1 LGQAGTTIAHR
12 NASSAPRN
20 QAAFPLTIPTTTDRG
35 LARLYDWLIRRKV
48 PLLVLAVVLT
58 ALAIP
63 VAQRLRFDE
72 TIESFFAPDDP
83 LLLAWL
89 DSQEWFGKDDFIL
102 VAYSDPDLVRV
113 ETDEEGEIEVTVDN
127 GQLTAL
133 RDFARE
139 LSAVPG
145 VAPESTQSLETFLRP
160 KFGDTIPE
168 RRLAQLYARSKQA
181 EILEFGEH
189 LVISHDRQ
197 TTAVI
202 LRMLPRGA
210 ADISREE
217 TFARIRRVAAAH
229 DPPAFVAGEPIQ
241 VNDMFRYVD
250 QDSRVL
256 GWASAALLCGMLLF
270 LFRSLR
276 WVLLPLLVV
285 HMTLAWTKALLV
297 ASGLRLSMVSSTLT
311 SLVTII
317 GIATVTHVT
326 VVYREK
332 RLKSDRAD
340 AFRETIL
347 ELASPVFWT
356 CATTSVGFAS
366 LLSSDIVPV
375 RSFGLM
381 LAIASMLVL
390 VVIAMILPGGVLL
403 GRLDSDPRPT
413 IAEGRLL
420 RFLEHL
426 GRGVEKHPWPWLIGL
441 SIISLVA
448 SIGLWRLK
456 VETDF
461 SKNFRESSDIVQ
473 ALRFFEQEMGGAGT
487 WELNFSYDKLH
498 ADADGTNPLAEV
510 GALADRLRALE
521 LKDGTRLT
529 KVISLADGVQL
540 APGSSREEDSVRRKL
555 ERLQAIQPEFVSGLY
570 NAEKHEMRIALRSL
584 EQQPAEVKLALI
596 DEVTRTAQETFP
608 DARPTGFYVLLSNL
622 ISSLLADQTRSFL
635 WSTMGNFLCLWIAFR
650 RFWIAVISLVP
661 NMFPLTIVIGGM
673 GWIGL
678 PINVGTAMISAV
690 SVGLT
695 VDASIQYLAGYLKLR
710 EEGKTYSEAVRATN
724 GTVGIAMVFATL
736 ALILGFLV
744 LTLSN
749 FIPLVYFGALVSLA
763 MLGGLI
769 GSLVLLPLL
778 LRWVPIRG
786 PQQSLEP
793 VAATAETTAPPTV

>member
-1 LGQAGTTIAHR
+1 
-12 NASSAPRN
+12 
-20 QAAFPLTIPTTTDRG
+20 
-35 LARLYDWLIRRKV
+35 
-48 PLLVLAVVLT
+48 
-58 ALAIP
+58 
-63 VAQRLRFDE
+63 
-72 TIESFFAPDDP
+72 
-83 LLLAWL
+83 
-89 DSQEWFGKDDFIL
+89 
-102 VAYSDPDLVRV
+102 
-113 ETDEEGEIEVTVDN
+113 
-127 GQLTAL
+127 
-133 RDFARE
+133 
-139 LSAVPG
+139 
-145 VAPESTQSLETFLRP
+145 
-160 KFGDTIPE
+160 
-168 RRLAQLYARSKQA
+168 
-181 EILEFGEH
+181 
-189 LVISHDRQ
+189 
-197 TTAVI
+197 
-202 LRMLPRGA
+202 
-210 ADISREE
+210 
-217 TFARIRRVAAAH
+217 
-229 DPPAFVAGEPIQ
+229 
-241 VNDMFRYVD
+241 
-250 QDSRVL
+250 
-256 GWASAALLCGMLLF
+256 
-270 LFRSLR
+270 
-276 WVLLPLLVV
+276 
-285 HMTLAWTKALLV
+285 
-297 ASGLRLSMVSSTLT
+297 
-311 SLVTII
+311 
-317 GIATVTHVT
+317 
-326 VVYREK
+326 
-332 RLKSDRAD
+332 
-340 AFRETIL
+340 
-347 ELASPVFWT
+347 
-356 CATTSVGFAS
+356 
-366 LLSSDIVPV
+366 
-375 RSFGLM
+375 
-381 LAIASMLVL
+381 
-390 VVIAMILPGGVLL
+390 
-403 GRLDSDPRPT
+403 
-413 IAEGRLL
+413 
-420 RFLEHL
+420 
-426 GRGVEKHPWPWLIGL
+426 
-441 SIISLVA
+441 
-448 SIGLWRLK
+448 
-456 VETDF
+456 
-461 SKNFRESSDIVQ
+461 
-473 ALRFFEQEMGGAGT
+473 MGGAGT

-736 ALILGFLV
+736 APILGFLV